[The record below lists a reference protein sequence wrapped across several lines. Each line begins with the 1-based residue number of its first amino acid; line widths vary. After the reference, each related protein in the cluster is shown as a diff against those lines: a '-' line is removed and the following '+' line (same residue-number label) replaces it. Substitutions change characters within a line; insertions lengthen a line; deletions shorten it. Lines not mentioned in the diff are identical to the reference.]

1 MSVTSFALL
10 KEFIGFLPEYVNQKH
25 RQSIF
30 VGIGKTFSKTIY
42 NGTEKKLLFLDEMLR
57 I

>member
-30 VGIGKTFSKTIY
+30 VGIGKTFLKTIY